1 MPLQQVPLHPSQH
14 ELTTLLAQQ
23 AARVPDAV
31 ALRYEGTEVTYRTL
45 HERSNQLAHY
55 LQRRGVKANKLVPVC
70 VERSVNML
78 VAILGILKAGA
89 AYVPIDPEYPE
100 ENIRCLLE
108 DTGAYVMISSSYG
121 RRNIPKDIAVSV
133 ILLDHIPDIFSNEP
147 ISDPGHIPQPHDA
160 AYMLYTAGVT
170 GHPKGVTVDHKNLL
184 HHLTARITELSI
196 HEYSV
201 IAFTAPYITEAAV
214 WQMLAALACGGT
226 TIIYPDHVMLNTAA
240 FIRAVDRHGVT
251 LLELAPSHLATL
263 LGENTGATLKQLE
276 YLLVAGEAVSGALLE
291 QWFNHPAYSRIP
303 VVNTYCPGREKSIV
317 M

>member
-1 MPLQQVPLHPSQH
+1 MPQQRVPLQPSQH
-14 ELTTLLAQQ
+14 ELITLLAEQ
-23 AARVPDAV
+23 AARVPDAI

-55 LQRRGVKANKLVPVC
+55 LQRRGVKANKLVPIC

-89 AYVPIDPEYPE
+89 AYVPIDPELPE
-100 ENIRCLLE
+100 ENIRYLLE

-147 ISDPGHIPQPHDA
+147 TSDPGHIPQPNDA
-160 AYMLYTAGVT
+160 AYMIYTAGVT
-170 GHPKGVTVDHKNLL
+170 GHPRGVIADHKHLL
-184 HHLTARITELSI
+184 HHLMARITELSI

-201 IAFTAPYITEAAV
+201 IAFTAPYVSDTAV

-226 TIIYPDHVMLNTAA
+226 TIIYPDHLMQNTAA
-240 FIRAVDRHGVT
+240 FIRAVDRHAVT
-251 LLELAPSHLATL
+251 LLELGPSHLATL
-263 LGENTGATLKQLE
+263 LGENTGATLKHLE
-276 YLLVAGEAVSGALLE
+276 YLLVAGEAVSGQLLE
-291 QWFNHPAYSRIP
+291 QWFNHPAYSHIP
-303 VVNTYCPGREKSIV
+303 VVNTYCPGKKKSIAL
-317 M
+317 